1 MPTCYPFEPPS
12 PPEYEADSRSLLHC
26 VATETTTGSDGG
38 EKFLPWVAAL
48 SQAGYTWVYLPSLR
62 LLGF

>member
-1 MPTCYPFEPPS
+1 MPTCYPFEPPY
-12 PPEYEADSRSLLHC
+12 PPEYKADSLSLLHC
-26 VATETTTGSDGG
+26 VATETATGSDGG

-48 SQAGYTWVYLPSLR
+48 PQADWTWVYLQSLR